1 VIDPAE
7 AIINYLRQNSA
18 LTDLV
23 NDRISTKWQAQWK
36 VGQSAL
42 TVRLDGGPVD
52 LYVPRYLVVLDL
64 RCYAES
70 QVKAMQIWR
79 ALLTLSQRTTRAR
92 VATQSGSALI
102 YYLHPTASPS
112 FLYDPTLVTDF
123 VFCPFRADIA
133 QESVT

>member
-7 AIINYLRQNSA
+7 AIINYLREDA
-18 LTDLV
+18 TLFDLV
-23 NDRISTKWQAQWK
+23 NERIATKWQPKWK
-36 VGQSAL
+36 VGKSAL

-52 LYVPRYLVVLDL
+52 LYVPRHLVVLDL

-79 ALLTLSQRTTRAR
+79 AILTLSQRTTRAR
-92 VATQSGSALI
+92 VATQNGIALI

-112 FLYDPTLVTDF
+112 FVYDPTLVTDF

-133 QESVT
+133 QENV